1 MRKILFVDDEP
12 RLLEGLERMLRP
24 QRRRWNMHFATGANE
39 ALEFLETTPVDV
51 VVTDMR
57 MPGIDGAALLER
69 VQDRYPSV
77 VRIVLSGQFGEDAQ
91 VRASAVAHQFLNKPC
106 TPDALLETIEKHF
119 QRPDGAAEVNLHA

>member
-24 QRRRWNMHFATGANE
+24 QRKRWNMHFAIGADQ
-39 ALEFLETTPVDV
+39 ALAFLESTPVDV

-69 VQDRYPSV
+69 VQSRYPSV
-77 VRIVLSGQFGEDAQ
+77 VRIVLSGQFGDEAQ
-91 VRASAVAHQFLNKPC
+91 ARAAAVAQDFLNKPC
-106 TPDALLETIEKHF
+106 TPDSLLETIEKHF
-119 QRPDGAAEVNLHA
+119 TEKEEPPQA